1 MHIYIIFWPEQRWL
15 LSLVQGAKFI
25 LKIIK
30 INSQQSFDLDDA
42 KDFVK
47 GVILPNNPRIYST
60 MKRNILACFRTK
72 DGILSR
78 EEKMRQKKAKQTQER
93 EQIFSR
99 AAKTVL
105 ALPKST
111 N

>member
-1 MHIYIIFWPEQRWL
+1 
-15 LSLVQGAKFI
+15 
-25 LKIIK
+25 
-30 INSQQSFDLDDA
+30 
-42 KDFVK
+42 
-47 GVILPNNPRIYST
+47 
-60 MKRNILACFRTK
+60 MKRNILACFGPK

-99 AAKTVL
+99 AAKTTL
-105 ALPKST
+105 APPKST